1 MRCRSSGAGL
11 IAMLKTVQGKAWSKY
26 LLSLPPMA
34 YLLIFFAAPTLI
46 MLFAS
51 FRYPGEYGGLAP
63 WLVQDGG
70 HWTFDLTLEN
80 WQRLFG
86 TDIYLRLFVKSIGY
100 AVSTTLIC
108 MFMAYPLAL
117 MIARSGRKSRDLL
130 LLLVILP
137 FWSNFLVRIYAWMI
151 IFSPVGALT
160 RILNGVLDLFGMGPV
175 TLMYSPTAMIVCLVY
190 VHLPFMVLPLY
201 ANLEKHDPYLL
212 DAAQDL
218 GAGKWRRFW
227 LITWPLSLPGI
238 TAGSIL
244 VFIPVLGMFAIPD
257 LLGGT
262 DGIMIGNV
270 IKQQFMESRD
280 WPFGSVLSMV
290 LTVAAVAVVLL
301 GSRLSRQR
309 AGMGGS

>member
-1 MRCRSSGAGL
+1 MMPAIWCWA
-11 IAMLKTVQGKAWSKY
+11 KTMQRKAWYKY

-34 YLLIFFAAPTLI
+34 YLLIFFAAPTFL
-46 MLFAS
+46 MLFAT
-51 FRYPGEYGGLAP
+51 FRYAGEYGGLAP
-63 WLVQDGG
+63 WYLQEGG
-70 HWTFDLTLEN
+70 RLTMDLTLEN
-80 WQRLFG
+80 WQRLVES
-86 TDIYLRLFVKSIGY
+86 DIYLRLFLKSIGY
-100 AVSTTLIC
+100 AVATTLIC
-108 MFMAYPLAL
+108 MIMGYPLAL
-117 MIARSGRKSRDLL
+117 MIARSGRKHRDLL

-160 RILNGVLDLFGMGPV
+160 RMLNGLLDLIGAAPV
-175 TLMYSPTAMIVCLVY
+175 TLMYSPTAMLVCLVY

-201 ANLEKHDPYLL
+201 ANLEKHDFDLL

-262 DGIMIGNV
+262 NGIMIGNV

-290 LTVAAVAVVLL
+290 LTVTAVAVVLL
-301 GSRLSRQR
+301 GSRLGARR
-309 AGMGGS
+309 EGR

>member
-1 MRCRSSGAGL
+1 MPAIWCWTD
-11 IAMLKTVQGKAWSKY
+11 IMQGKSWSKY

-63 WLVQDGG
+63 WYLQENGRI
-70 HWTFDLTLEN
+70 TLDLTLEN
-80 WQRLFG
+80 WQRLLG

-100 AVSTTLIC
+100 AVVTTLTC
-108 MFMAYPLAL
+108 MIMGYPLAL

-151 IFSPVGALT
+151 IFSPAGALT
-160 RILNGVLDLFGMGPV
+160 RMLNGVLALFGVGPV
-175 TLMYSPTAMIVCLVY
+175 TLMYSPTAMLVCLVY

-201 ANLEKHDPYLL
+201 ANLEKHDLDLL

-227 LITWPLSLPGI
+227 LITWPLSLSGVI
-238 TAGSIL
+238 AGSIL

-290 LTVAAVAVVLL
+290 LTVTAVAVVLL
-301 GSRLSRQR
+301 GSRLGQR
-309 AGMGGS
+309 R

>member
-1 MRCRSSGAGL
+1 MRCRSSGGGL
-11 IAMLKTVQGKAWSKY
+11 IAMQNTAPGKGWSRY
-26 LLSLPPMA
+26 LLSLPPTV
-34 YLLIFFAAPTLI
+34 YLLLFFAAPTLI

-51 FRYPGEYGGLAP
+51 FRYPGDYGGLAP
-63 WLVQDGG
+63 WILHEGG
-70 HWTFDLTLEN
+70 QWSLDLTLEN

-86 TDIYLRLFVKSIGY
+86 TTLYLRLFVKSIGY
-100 AVSTTLIC
+100 AVLTTLIC
-108 MFMAYPLAL
+108 MFLAYPLAL
-117 MIARSGRKSRDLL
+117 MIARSSRKSRDLL

-151 IFSPVGALT
+151 IFSPAGALT
-160 RILNGVLDLFGMGPV
+160 RMLNGVLDLVGVSPV
-175 TLMYSPTAMIVCLVY
+175 TLMYSPSAMIICLVY

-201 ANLEKHDPYLL
+201 ANLEKHDPCLL

-218 GAGKWRRFW
+218 GAGQWRRFW

-301 GSRLSRQR
+301 GSRLSRPR
-309 AGMGGS
+309 TGIGG

>member
-1 MRCRSSGAGL
+1 MSN
-11 IAMLKTVQGKAWSKY
+11 IMQGKVWYKY
-26 LLSLPPMA
+26 LLSLPPMV
-34 YLLIFFAAPTLI
+34 YLLIFFAAPTFI

-51 FRYPGEYGGLAP
+51 FRYAGEYGGLAP
-63 WLVQDGG
+63 WYLQENGRL
-70 HWTFDLTLEN
+70 TLDLTLEN
-80 WQRLFG
+80 WQRLVT

-100 AVSTTLIC
+100 AVATTLFC
-108 MFMAYPLAL
+108 MIMGYPLAL
-117 MIARSGRKSRDLL
+117 VIARSGRKYRDLL

-160 RILNGVLDLFGMGPV
+160 RMLNGLLDLVGAGPV
-175 TLMYSPTAMIVCLVY
+175 SLMYSPTAMIVCLVY

-201 ANLEKHDPYLL
+201 ANLEKHDLDLL

-218 GAGKWRRFW
+218 GAGRWRRFW

-262 DGIMIGNV
+262 NGIMIGNV

-280 WPFGSVLSMV
+280 WPFGSVLSIV
-290 LTVAAVAVVLL
+290 LTLTAVAVVLL
-301 GSRLSRQR
+301 GARLGQGR
-309 AGMGGS
+309 GGRG

>member
-1 MRCRSSGAGL
+1 M
-11 IAMLKTVQGKAWSKY
+11 QNKAWSRY
-26 LLSLPPMA
+26 LVSLPPTA

-63 WLVQDGG
+63 WLLHEGG
-70 HWTFDLTLEN
+70 EWTLDLTLEN
-80 WQRLFG
+80 WQRLFDS
-86 TDIYLRLFVKSIGY
+86 DIYLRLFVKSIGY
-100 AVSTTLIC
+100 AVFTTLIC
-108 MFMAYPLAL
+108 MVLAYPLAL
-117 MIARSGRKSRDLL
+117 MIARSSRKSRDLL

-151 IFSPVGALT
+151 IFSPAGALT
-160 RILNGVLDLFGMGPV
+160 RMLNAMLDLVGVSPV

-218 GAGKWRRFW
+218 GAGTWRRFW

-301 GSRLSRQR
+301 GSRLGRRQQGSGR
-309 AGMGGS
+309 A